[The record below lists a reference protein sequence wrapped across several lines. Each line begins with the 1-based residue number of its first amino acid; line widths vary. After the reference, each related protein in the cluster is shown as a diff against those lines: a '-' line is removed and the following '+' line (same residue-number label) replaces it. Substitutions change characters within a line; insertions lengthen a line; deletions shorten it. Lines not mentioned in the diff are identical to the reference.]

1 MRLDSNTGIFQDE
14 KLLIN
19 RAVGRGIKMSI
30 LDDFA
35 SGFIFILS
43 LFSSPSFPPNP
54 LDPISAIHMH
64 IGMCHPLGHESQ
76 PVTTFVKKKT
86 KKKLNFISTSTTL
99 TNILL
104 SEN

>member
-19 RAVGRGIKMSI
+19 RVVGRGTNMSI

-43 LFSSPSFPPNP
+43 LFSLSFP
-54 LDPISAIHMH
+54 
-64 IGMCHPLGHESQ
+64 
-76 PVTTFVKKKT
+76 
-86 KKKLNFISTSTTL
+86 
-99 TNILL
+99 
-104 SEN
+104 SEPTGSN